1 MTAVIRLATENDA
14 EQIQAIYAPVVCGTA
29 TSFELEPP
37 TVVEMS
43 RRIAETL
50 PQFPWLV
57 CEDGGRVL
65 GYAYASKHGARA
77 AYQWSVDT
85 SVYIH
90 SEMHRRGIGRAL
102 YRSLLPL
109 LAVQH
114 YYNAYAGIALP
125 NPGSVGLH
133 EAIGFRSV
141 GVYREVGYK
150 LGAWH
155 DVGWWSLSLQ
165 AKPPT
170 PPPPLSATEARTLPQ
185 WQTALAAG
193 AALLHVGEK

>member
-1 MTAVIRLATENDA
+1 MTAIIRPATENDA
-14 EQIQAIYAPVVCGTA
+14 EQIQAIYAPVVRQTA
-29 TSFELEPP
+29 ISFELEPP
-37 TVVEMS
+37 TVAEMR

-57 CEDGGRVL
+57 CAGGGRVL
-65 GYAYASKHGARA
+65 GYAYAGKHRARA

-90 SEMHRRGIGRAL
+90 AEMHRHGIGRAL
-102 YRSLLPL
+102 YRSLLPI
-109 LAVQH
+109 LAVQN

-133 EAIGFRSV
+133 EAIGFRAL

-155 DVGWWSLSLQ
+155 DVGWWCLSLQ
-165 AKPPT
+165 PKSPT
-170 PPPPLSATEARTLPQ
+170 PPPPLSAKEAQAKPEWR
-185 WQTALAAG
+185 TALAAG
-193 AALLHVGEK
+193 AALLHV